1 MFFRSKKPRLTREQA
16 LAAIPVRNPSVSVK
30 RNDSGRVELHLE
42 RQHNWRTRL
51 VSILFY
57 VPKHKTIELDERG
70 SFVWNQI
77 DDSRTVK
84 QIVQSYRERYMP
96 DERAWKESELQV
108 VEFLRMLAR
117 KRLVAMAIVEPDKEK
132 SVGKPGP
139 AKMVR
144 NKKAPAAGSKS

>member
-1 MFFRSKKPRLTREQA
+1 MFFRSRKPRLTREQA
-16 LAAIPVRNPSVSVK
+16 LAAIPVRNPVVGVS

-42 RQHNWRTRL
+42 RQRNWRTRL
-51 VSILFY
+51 ISILFY

-77 DDSRTVK
+77 DDNRSVQ

-96 DERAWKESELQV
+96 DQRAWKESELQV

-117 KRLVAMAIVEPDKEK
+117 KRLVAMAIVERKDKKPAEK
-132 SVGKPGP
+132 TPP
-139 AKMVR
+139 AKQEER
-144 NKKAPAAGSKS
+144 NQARATGSKV